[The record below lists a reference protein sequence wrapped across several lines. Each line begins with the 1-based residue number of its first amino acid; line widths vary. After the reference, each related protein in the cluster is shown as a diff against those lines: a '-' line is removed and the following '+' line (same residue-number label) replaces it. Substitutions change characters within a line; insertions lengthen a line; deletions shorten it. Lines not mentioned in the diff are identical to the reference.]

1 LSYSRISDH
10 RAMVFD
16 SRRNQAYLRALEK
29 VITPAT
35 TVMDLG
41 AGLGVHGLNAARL
54 GAARVLLVEPAP
66 VIEVARQIAADNQL
80 HNVACFPCRVEEL
93 DLQEKVDVIVSVFTG
108 NFLLTE
114 DLLPSL
120 FYARD
125 HFLAPGGKM
134 IPDGARME
142 VMPVMAAEYYQK
154 HIESWRVGPMPT
166 AAGPED
172 PALNYDAVRSYAANT
187 MYYDNRERFNATPLA
202 HPAPLMEL
210 DLALTTRA
218 DCDHRIEVTLT
229 QDGICHGWLGWFQMR
244 LLDEW
249 LSTAGEPD
257 ATHWSPVF
265 MPLTQPLQVKEGER
279 LHFALQ
285 RPEFGDWTW
294 TTDYAGQRQRQSTFL
309 SQPLTPARLLKASDQ
324 YQPAL
329 SARGVAAQWLL
340 ARMTGEVAV
349 GKLAAAMREHY
360 PEIFTTE
367 ADALRFVK
375 DLAEHYS

>member
-1 LSYSRISDH
+1 MSYSQISDH

-16 SRRNQAYLRALEK
+16 ARRNKAYLRALEQ
-29 VITPAT
+29 VVTPAT

-54 GAARVLLVEPAP
+54 GAARVLLVEPEP
-66 VIEVARQIAADNQL
+66 VIEVARQIAAANQL
-80 HNVACFPCRVEEL
+80 HNVYCFPCRVEEL

-125 HFLAPGGKM
+125 HFLAPGGTM
-134 IPDGARME
+134 IPDRARME
-142 VMPVMAAEYYQK
+142 VVPVMAAEYYQM
-154 HIESWRVGPMPT
+154 HIESWNGC
-166 AAGPED
+166 
-172 PALNYDAVRSYAANT
+172 PAQGAERDNSSLSYSVVRPYAANT
-187 MYYDNRERFNATPLA
+187 MYYDNREHFNATPLA
-202 HPAPLMEL
+202 APAQLLEL
-210 DLALTTRA
+210 DLTLASRA
-218 DCDHRIEVTLT
+218 DCDHQIEVTLE
-229 QDGICHGWLGWFQMR
+229 QDGTCHGWLGWFQMR

-265 MPLTQPLQVKEGER
+265 LPLAQPLQVEAGEH

-294 TTDYAGQRQRQSTFL
+294 TTEYAGQRQRQSTFL
-309 SQPLTPARLLKASDQ
+309 SQPTDPRA
-324 YQPAL
+324 
-329 SARGVAAQWLL
+329 
-340 ARMTGEVAV
+340 
-349 GKLAAAMREHY
+349 
-360 PEIFTTE
+360 IC
-367 ADALRFVK
+367 
-375 DLAEHYS
+375 

>member
-1 LSYSRISDH
+1 VSYSRISDH

-29 VITPAT
+29 VITPST

-41 AGLGVHGLNAARL
+41 AGLGVHGLHAARL
-54 GAARVLLVEPAP
+54 GAAGVLLVEPES
-66 VIEVARQIAADNQL
+66 VIEVARQIAADNDL
-80 HNVACFPCRVEEL
+80 HTVSCFACRVEEL
-93 DLQEKVDVIVSVFTG
+93 DLKDKVDVIVSVFTG

-134 IPDGARME
+134 IPDRARME
-142 VMPVMAAEYYQK
+142 VVPVIAAEYYQK
-154 HIESWRVGPMPT
+154 HIESWCGEGRQT
-166 AAGPED
+166 AGPEHA
-172 PALNYDAVRSYAANT
+172 ALSYEVVRSYAANT
-187 MYYDNRERFNATPLA
+187 MYFDKRERFNATPLA
-202 HPAPLMEL
+202 APAPLMEL
-210 DLALTTRA
+210 DLAHATRA

-229 QDGICHGWLGWFQMR
+229 QEGICHGWLGWFQMR
-244 LLDEW
+244 LVDEW

-257 ATHWSPVF
+257 ATHWTPVF
-265 MPLTQPLQVKEGER
+265 LPLVQPLQVKAGES

-294 TTDYAGQRQRQSTFL
+294 TTEYAGQSQRQSTFL
-309 SQPLTPARLLKASDQ
+309 SQPLTPARLLKQADQ

-329 SARGVAAQWLL
+329 NMHGEAAQWLL
-340 ARMTGEVAV
+340 AHMTGEVAV
-349 GKLAAAMREHY
+349 SSLAAAMREQF
-360 PEIFTTE
+360 PQQFASE
-367 ADALRFVK
+367 ADALRFTK
-375 DLAEHYS
+375 DLAKQYS

>member
-1 LSYSRISDH
+1 MSYSCISDH

-16 SRRNQAYLRALEK
+16 TRRNQAYFRALEQ

-54 GAARVLLVEPAP
+54 GAARVLLVEPES

-80 HNVACFPCRVEEL
+80 HNVSCFPCRVQEL

-125 HFLAPGGKM
+125 HFLAPKGKM
-134 IPDGARME
+134 IPDRARME

-154 HIESWRVGPMPT
+154 HIESWRKGPGQ
-166 AAGPED
+166 AAGREE
-172 PALNYDAVRSYAANT
+172 PALTYNAVRPYAVNT
-187 MYYDNRERFNATPLA
+187 MYYDKRARFHATPLA

-210 DLALTTRA
+210 DLALATRA
-218 DCDHRIEVTLT
+218 DCDHRIEVILT
-229 QDGICHGWLGWFQMR
+229 QDGTCHGWLGWFQMR

-257 ATHWSPVF
+257 ATHWTPVF
-265 MPLTQPLQVKEGER
+265 LPLAQPLQVKAGEP

-285 RPEFGDWTW
+285 RPEFGEWTW
-294 TTDYAGQRQRQSTFL
+294 TTEYAGQRQRQSTFL
-309 SQPLTPARLLKASDQ
+309 SQPMTPARILKASDQ

-329 SARGVAAQWLL
+329 SARGEAASWLL
-340 ARMTGEVAV
+340 ARMTGEVPV
-349 GKLAAAMREHY
+349 SRLAAAMRDHY
-360 PEIFTTE
+360 PEVFTSD
-367 ADALRFVK
+367 ADALRFAK
-375 DLAEHYS
+375 DLAQHYS

>member
-1 LSYSRISDH
+1 MSYSQISDH

-16 SRRNQAYLRALEK
+16 TRRNQAYLRALEK

-41 AGLGVHGLNAARL
+41 AGLGVHGLHAARL

-125 HFLAPGGKM
+125 HFLAPGGTM
-134 IPDGARME
+134 IPDRARME
-142 VMPVMAAEYYQK
+142 VMPVMAADYYQK
-154 HIESWRVGPMPT
+154 HIESWSDGAGQT
-166 AAGPED
+166 AGPD
-172 PALNYDAVRSYAANT
+172 DSSLSYSAVRPYAANT
-187 MYYDNRERFNATPLA
+187 LYYDDRERFNATPLA
-202 HPAPLMEL
+202 APAPLMEL
-210 DLALTTRA
+210 DLAVATRA
-218 DCDHRIEVTLT
+218 DCDHRVEVTLA
-229 QDGICHGWLGWFQMR
+229 QDGTCHGWLGWFQMR
-244 LLDEW
+244 LVDEW

-257 ATHWSPVF
+257 ATHWTPVF
-265 MPLTQPLQVKEGER
+265 LPLAQPLQVKAGEP

-294 TTDYAGQRQRQSTFL
+294 TTEYAGQRQRQSTFL
-309 SQPLTPARLLKASDQ
+309 AQPLTPARLLKASDH

-329 SARGVAAQWLL
+329 SARGEAAQWLL
-340 ARMTGEVAV
+340 ARMTGEVPV
-349 GKLAAAMREHY
+349 GRLAAAMRDHY
-360 PEIFTTE
+360 PGVFTTE
-367 ADALRFVK
+367 ADALRFAK
-375 DLAEHYS
+375 DLAQHYS